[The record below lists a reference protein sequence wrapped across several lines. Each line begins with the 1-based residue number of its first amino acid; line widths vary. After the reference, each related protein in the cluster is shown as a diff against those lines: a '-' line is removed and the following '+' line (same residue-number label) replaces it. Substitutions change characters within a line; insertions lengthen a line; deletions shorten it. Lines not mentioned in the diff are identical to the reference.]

1 MFYRVLS
8 DWEWCGVLW
17 RLQVLRLYWS
27 GLHISHHHHQ
37 WRPSRPVTGLQVT
50 PASWPGPGSFTAVHR
65 VKLPLFLQT
74 QHSPWHYRDPQ
85 SSSEYL
91 PFRFSGKLTTQIEV
105 FCYVGIPRQTFLMN
119 QSSQTVCKSFSS
131 ETFNKMLKTV
141 WLVLEENLNT
151 FPKYDYN
158 LYKMFSATLAQAKPA
173 AFKRRN
179 WGNNEQRKPLITD
192 GAKKWYYY
200 CWSAC

>member
-1 MFYRVLS
+1 MWCVVTAPGVEALLVRSPHLTPSPSVETISPS
-8 DWEWCGVLW
+8 DWSPGNPGELTRPWQLHSSTQSQAATVFTDSTFPLT
-17 RLQVLRLYWS
+17 LQRS
-27 GLHISHHHHQ
+27 
-37 WRPSRPVTGLQVT
+37 
-50 PASWPGPGSFTAVHR
+50 A
-65 VKLPLFLQT
+65 
-74 QHSPWHYRDPQ
+74 Q

-131 ETFNKMLKTV
+131 ETFNKMLETV